1 MKYYWEKLKFR
12 DEAKVW
18 LKFKQTQVKESTYL
32 NYKYKVDSKLNK
44 ELGNKSLSELI
55 HYDFNL
61 FIAKLMETNSEKT
74 VKDIIVV
81 LKQILGF
88 LEKKHKIDFNLEL
101 IGSPKLHH
109 HDIELLEENDRLKL
123 EKYCMKSKELKDIG
137 ILISLYGGLRI
148 GEVCALK
155 WKNINLERK
164 IIMVSHT
171 LQRVYLGKNETKI
184 IYTSPKTQN
193 SERVVP
199 IANVLLEKLQK
210 LYQRNHYKGEEFL
223 LTGREDK
230 LFEPVTYRYLY
241 KQVLKKNNIEEKK
254 YHSLRHTFAT
264 RCIKI
269 GMDLKSLSEIL
280 GHSNVSIT
288 LNLYV
293 HPSLETKNKYIN
305 KLCL

>member
-109 HDIELLEENDRLKL
+109 HDIELLQENDRLKL

-210 LYQRNHYKGEEFL
+210 LYQRNHYKVEEFL